1 MNHLLMN
8 INTNEEHLEKI
19 QARMHM
25 ISVDTDLFFP
35 ASEIRMCFEKLKEK
49 NKDVFYHEITSV
61 HGHDAFLME
70 YKQLNTIIKNILKNE

>member
-8 INTNEEHLEKI
+8 INADEQKLEKI
-19 QARMHM
+19 QARMHL

-35 ASEIRMCFEKLKEK
+35 ASEIRMCFQKLKAKKE
-49 NKDVFYHEITSV
+49 NVLYHEIQSI

-70 YKQLNTIIKNILKNE
+70 YKQLNNIIKPILKI